1 MARKI
6 IIILEQALIFRYV
19 KNKVKNQCDSKQQ
32 KNRWRTH
39 IGKYQK
45 KKLTAHKYREKKI
58 FKLSEQKNVN

>member
-45 KKLTAHKYREKKI
+45 KKTNSPQIQGKKNI
-58 FKLSEQKNVN
+58 QTQ